1 MMFKAKIIEDISLY
15 QKLRKQIFWVLMP
28 LGLLSLFTNVAQMP
42 LILFIFSCVLLIV
55 ALIAVRKKRYIFEH
69 LTADK
74 TFEADKSNLTIKEKG
89 DKIVSFSVSEL
100 DKIRIKSV
108 VDIGE
113 GATDLINIA
122 KGNIPTSFMEIEKKG
137 HKERFEFIIE
147 SHYMM
152 VQINKLIE
160 EWKANQ
166 LQVEVVN

>member
-69 LTADK
+69 LSADK
-74 TFEADKSNLTIKEKG
+74 TLEADISNLTIKEKG

-113 GATDLINIA
+113 GASDLINIA
-122 KGNIPTSFMEIEKKG
+122 KGNIPTSFIEIQKKG

-147 SHYMM
+147 SHYML

>member
-1 MMFKAKIIEDISLY
+1 MMFNAKIIEDISLY
-15 QKLRKQIFWVLMP
+15 QKLRKQIFWALIP
-28 LGLLSLFTNVAQMP
+28 LGVLSFFTNVAQMP
-42 LILFIFSCVLLIV
+42 LILFIFSCVILVV
-55 ALIAVRKKRYIFEH
+55 ALIAVRKKRYIFEN
-69 LTADK
+69 LTLDK
-74 TFEADKSNLTIKEKG
+74 TIEADISNLTIKEKG
-89 DKIVSFSVSEL
+89 DEIVSFSISEL

-160 EWKANQ
+160 QWKANQ
-166 LQVEVVN
+166 LQVDKVI

>member
-1 MMFKAKIIEDISLY
+1 MFKAKIIEDISLY

-55 ALIAVRKKRYIFEH
+55 ALIAVRKKRYIFEN

-74 TFEADKSNLTIKEKG
+74 TFEADISNLTIKEKG

-113 GATDLINIA
+113 GASDLINIA
-122 KGNIPTSFMEIEKKG
+122 KGNIPTSFIEIEKKG
-137 HKERFEFIIE
+137 HKERFEFILE
-147 SHYMM
+147 SHYML
-152 VQINKLIE
+152 VHFNKLIE
-160 EWKANQ
+160 QWKAQQ
-166 LQVEVVN
+166 LQVNIVL

>member
-55 ALIAVRKKRYIFEH
+55 ALIAVRKKRYIFEN

-74 TFEADKSNLTIKEKG
+74 TFEADISNLTIKEKG

-113 GATDLINIA
+113 GASDLINIA
-122 KGNIPTSFMEIEKKG
+122 KGNIPTSFIEIEKKG
-137 HKERFEFIIE
+137 HKERFEFILE
-147 SHYMM
+147 SHYML
-152 VQINKLIE
+152 VHFNKLIE
-160 EWKANQ
+160 QWKAQQ
-166 LQVEVVN
+166 LQVNIVL